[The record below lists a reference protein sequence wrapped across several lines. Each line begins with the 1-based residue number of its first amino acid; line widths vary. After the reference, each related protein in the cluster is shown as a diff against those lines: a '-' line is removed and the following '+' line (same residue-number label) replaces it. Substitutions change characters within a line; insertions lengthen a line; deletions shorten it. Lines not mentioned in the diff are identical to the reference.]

1 MLERRGFS
9 AGWLLLVIALCGGCV
24 DSLESPLDAA
34 STDDSNPPVEQ
45 PAGRAE
51 TPAFDP
57 LELEPPPIENW
68 VEVEDFDVELA
79 RFESVF
85 WDTEDTVSLRKL
97 IRETPLV
104 EGKRVLEIGTGTGLV
119 SLCCLQA
126 GASRVVA
133 TDINP
138 QAVANANYNARGLE
152 LDSRFETRLV
162 PKYRPGAYSVI
173 GPQER
178 FDLILSNPPWQDGVP
193 DSIGKYAYYDP
204 GFGLLRSL
212 LAGLRDHL
220 EPGGKA
226 LLAYGNVT
234 AIRELQRVASQHGL
248 EVRILDDRDLDSLPE
263 NFLPG
268 MLLEVTFGEGVA
280 E

>member
-104 EGKRVLEIGTGTGLV
+104 EGKRVLEIGTGTGLI
-119 SLCCLQA
+119 SMCCLQA
-126 GASRVVA
+126 GAARVVA

-152 LDSRFETRLV
+152 FDRRFETRLV
-162 PKYRPGAYSVI
+162 PKHRPDAYSVI
-173 GPQER
+173 GQRER
-178 FDLILSNPPWQDGVP
+178 FDLIISNPPWQDGAP
-193 DSIGKYAYYDP
+193 QSIGEYAFYDP
-204 GFGLLRSL
+204 GFNLLRSL

-220 EPGGKA
+220 EPEGKA
-226 LLAYGNVT
+226 LLAYGSVD
-234 AIRELQRVASQHGL
+234 AIKEVQRLAPQYGLQ
-248 EVRILDDRDLDSLPE
+248 VRILDDRDLDSLRPQ
-263 NFLPG
+263 FLPG
-268 MLLEVTFGEGVA
+268 MLLEVTVGAGRE
-280 E
+280 